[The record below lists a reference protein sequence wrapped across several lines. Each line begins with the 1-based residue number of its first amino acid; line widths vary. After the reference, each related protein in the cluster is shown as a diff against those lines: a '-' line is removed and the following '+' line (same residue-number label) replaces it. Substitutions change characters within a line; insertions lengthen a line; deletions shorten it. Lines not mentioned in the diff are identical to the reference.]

1 MAAPCTEHLFLTGR
15 KGVGKSTLLRALLE
29 GKRLGGF
36 FTRRMTGVF
45 DRPSIHLLRA
55 ASAERPAPENLVCF
69 CGERRPERF
78 ELLGPA
84 ALADTADCDIIVM
97 DELGPSEAAAQGFQA
112 AVLAALDGDTPVRR
126 FAAGGQR
133 ISAPG
138 GGTSAGAG
146 GDGDGGEPG
155 RAAPAAPRRKVNQRA
170 CHRTASRK
178 GGAVGGTPFF
188 GKCPFLWTADTV

>member
-36 FTRRMTGVF
+36 FTLRVEGVF

-97 DELGPSEAAAQGFQA
+97 DELGPSEATAQGFQA
-112 AVLAALDGDTPVRR
+112 AVLAALDGDTPVYGVLQQADSEFLRWVAAHPRVRVVTVTEENRDALRR
-126 FAAGGQR
+126 QLR
-133 ISAPG
+133 
-138 GGTSAGAG
+138 
-146 GDGDGGEPG
+146 GE
-155 RAAPAAPRRKVNQRA
+155 K
-170 CHRTASRK
+170 
-178 GGAVGGTPFF
+178 
-188 GKCPFLWTADTV
+188 

>member
-36 FTRRMTGVF
+36 FTLRVEGVF

-69 CGERRPERF
+69 CGEQRPERF
-78 ELLGPA
+78 DLLGVA

-97 DELGPSEAAAQGFQA
+97 DELGPSEAAAQGFQT
-112 AVLAALDGDTPVRR
+112 AVLAALEGDTPVYGVLQQADSEFLRR
-126 FAAGGQR
+126 VAAHPRVRVVTVTEENRDALRRQLR
-133 ISAPG
+133 
-138 GGTSAGAG
+138 
-146 GDGDGGEPG
+146 GE
-155 RAAPAAPRRKVNQRA
+155 K
-170 CHRTASRK
+170 
-178 GGAVGGTPFF
+178 
-188 GKCPFLWTADTV
+188 

>member
-36 FTRRMTGVF
+36 FTLRVEGVF

-84 ALADTADCDIIVM
+84 ALADTAGCDIIVM
-97 DELGPSEAAAQGFQA
+97 DELGPSEATAQGFQA
-112 AVLAALDGDTPVRR
+112 AVLAALDGDTPVYGVLQQADSEFLRWVAAHPRVRVVTVTEENRDALRR
-126 FAAGGQR
+126 QLR
-133 ISAPG
+133 
-138 GGTSAGAG
+138 
-146 GDGDGGEPG
+146 GE
-155 RAAPAAPRRKVNQRA
+155 K
-170 CHRTASRK
+170 
-178 GGAVGGTPFF
+178 
-188 GKCPFLWTADTV
+188 

>member
-97 DELGPSEAAAQGFQA
+97 DELGPSEAAAQGFQT
-112 AVLAALDGDTPVRR
+112 AVLAALEGDTPVYGVLQQADSEFLRR
-126 FAAGGQR
+126 VAAHPRVRVVTVTEENRDALRRQLR
-133 ISAPG
+133 
-138 GGTSAGAG
+138 
-146 GDGDGGEPG
+146 GE
-155 RAAPAAPRRKVNQRA
+155 K
-170 CHRTASRK
+170 
-178 GGAVGGTPFF
+178 
-188 GKCPFLWTADTV
+188 

>member
-1 MAAPCTEHLFLTGR
+1 MAALCTEHLFLTGR

-36 FTRRMTGVF
+36 FTLRVEGVF

-97 DELGPSEAAAQGFQA
+97 DELGPSEAAAQGFQT
-112 AVLAALDGDTPVRR
+112 AVLAALEGDTPVYGVLQQADSEFLRR
-126 FAAGGQR
+126 VAAHPRVRVVTVTEENRDALRRQLR
-133 ISAPG
+133 
-138 GGTSAGAG
+138 
-146 GDGDGGEPG
+146 GE
-155 RAAPAAPRRKVNQRA
+155 K
-170 CHRTASRK
+170 
-178 GGAVGGTPFF
+178 
-188 GKCPFLWTADTV
+188 

>member
-1 MAAPCTEHLFLTGR
+1 MAALCTEHLFLTGR

-36 FTRRMTGVF
+36 FTLRVEGVF

-112 AVLAALDGDTPVRR
+112 AVLAALDGDTPVYGVLQQADSEFLRWVAAHPRVWVVTVTEENRDALRR
-126 FAAGGQR
+126 QLR
-133 ISAPG
+133 
-138 GGTSAGAG
+138 
-146 GDGDGGEPG
+146 GE
-155 RAAPAAPRRKVNQRA
+155 K
-170 CHRTASRK
+170 
-178 GGAVGGTPFF
+178 
-188 GKCPFLWTADTV
+188 

>member
-36 FTRRMTGVF
+36 FTLRVEGVF

-97 DELGPSEAAAQGFQA
+97 DELGPSEAAAQGFQT
-112 AVLAALDGDTPVRR
+112 AVLAALEGDTPVYGVLQQADSEFLRR
-126 FAAGGQR
+126 VAAHPRVRVVTVTEENRDALRRQLR
-133 ISAPG
+133 
-138 GGTSAGAG
+138 
-146 GDGDGGEPG
+146 GE
-155 RAAPAAPRRKVNQRA
+155 K
-170 CHRTASRK
+170 
-178 GGAVGGTPFF
+178 
-188 GKCPFLWTADTV
+188 

>member
-1 MAAPCTEHLFLTGR
+1 MAALCTEHLFLTGR

-36 FTRRMTGVF
+36 FTLRVEGVF

-84 ALADTADCDIIVM
+84 AL
-97 DELGPSEAAAQGFQA
+97 
-112 AVLAALDGDTPVRR
+112 DGDTPVYGVLQQADSEFLRWVAAHPRVRVVTVTEENRDALRR
-126 FAAGGQR
+126 QLR
-133 ISAPG
+133 
-138 GGTSAGAG
+138 
-146 GDGDGGEPG
+146 GE
-155 RAAPAAPRRKVNQRA
+155 K
-170 CHRTASRK
+170 
-178 GGAVGGTPFF
+178 
-188 GKCPFLWTADTV
+188 

>member
-36 FTRRMTGVF
+36 FTLRVEGVF

-97 DELGPSEAAAQGFQA
+97 DELGPSEATAQGFQA
-112 AVLAALDGDTPVRR
+112 AVLAALDGDTPVYGVLQQADSEFLRR
-126 FAAGGQR
+126 VAAHPRVRVVTVTEENRDALRRQLR
-133 ISAPG
+133 
-138 GGTSAGAG
+138 
-146 GDGDGGEPG
+146 GE
-155 RAAPAAPRRKVNQRA
+155 K
-170 CHRTASRK
+170 
-178 GGAVGGTPFF
+178 
-188 GKCPFLWTADTV
+188 

>member
-15 KGVGKSTLLRALLE
+15 KGVGKSTLLRVLLE

-36 FTRRMTGVF
+36 FTRRVTGVF

-97 DELGPSEAAAQGFQA
+97 DELGPSEATAQGFQA
-112 AVLAALDGDTPVRR
+112 AVLAALDGDTPVYGVLQQADSEFLRR
-126 FAAGGQR
+126 VAAHPRVRVVTVTEENRDALRRQLR
-133 ISAPG
+133 
-138 GGTSAGAG
+138 
-146 GDGDGGEPG
+146 GE
-155 RAAPAAPRRKVNQRA
+155 K
-170 CHRTASRK
+170 
-178 GGAVGGTPFF
+178 
-188 GKCPFLWTADTV
+188 